1 LTSGPSG
8 CKCRRC
14 LHLSS
19 TEQSGS
25 KCEIC
30 GIEAPPGQ
38 VFTRDGVP
46 FFQRYRCPSCHGLLT
61 RKVIQATFLINIA
74 FGLFGVIL
82 LAKNP
87 TSEPGRVY
95 LNLFWF
101 ALFSYAGILPHELAH
116 AWAGQLAGFRISNVL
131 VGIGPTLLTV
141 RALGFPLQIKSVPA
155 WGVTLGQPTR
165 FDRLSLRYFVFVA
178 AGPLANFSIAGLTWY
193 LTGEGPKLSATST
206 MTNIFILA
214 NLVLRIENLI
224 TFSFSSPGHG
234 RVQSD
239 GLSLLK
245 LLLGSEH
252 PFGQTPETARK
263 WTETLQLVFQ
273 KLGALLLLLL
283 GLALAGLAARTAIER
298 DVMWFAV
305 FVFGLIGLILIWFAH
320 RVWVHRSESPPS
332 TYPHNTVINVFTAEM
347 SDNGLCLASEFRH
360 ELAASVVKQDFAT
373 ALKQIEEAEREVGIN
388 LWLLNAKA
396 SALIAQQRFC
406 EAYAVY
412 AEMLERDGLR
422 PETRTMIA
430 IGALQSRLQ
439 DGKIEC
445 FRSELRAVL
454 ETRETPQEKV
464 VVLDS
469 VASFALYDRITAM
482 FSEALQWCEQA
493 LALQPENLTVRGTRA
508 SLLFEMGDF
517 ASSEPELREVCARS
531 NSPLDKGITSLY
543 LALICKLRCQ
553 PEEAVRLAR
562 QAQGFCQMPFVLAR
576 LAVEFP
582 DAQSAT

>member
-1 LTSGPSG
+1 
-8 CKCRRC
+8 
-14 LHLSS
+14 
-19 TEQSGS
+19 
-25 KCEIC
+25 
-30 GIEAPPGQ
+30 
-38 VFTRDGVP
+38 
-46 FFQRYRCPSCHGLLT
+46 
-61 RKVIQATFLINIA
+61 
-74 FGLFGVIL
+74 
-82 LAKNP
+82 
-87 TSEPGRVY
+87 
-95 LNLFWF
+95 
-101 ALFSYAGILPHELAH
+101 
-116 AWAGQLAGFRISNVL
+116 
-131 VGIGPTLLTV
+131 
-141 RALGFPLQIKSVPA
+141 
-155 WGVTLGQPTR
+155 
-165 FDRLSLRYFVFVA
+165 
-178 AGPLANFSIAGLTWY
+178 
-193 LTGEGPKLSATST
+193 
-206 MTNIFILA
+206 
-214 NLVLRIENLI
+214 
-224 TFSFSSPGHG
+224 
-234 RVQSD
+234 
-239 GLSLLK
+239 
-245 LLLGSEH
+245 
-252 PFGQTPETARK
+252 
-263 WTETLQLVFQ
+263 
-273 KLGALLLLLL
+273 
-283 GLALAGLAARTAIER
+283 
-298 DVMWFAV
+298 
-305 FVFGLIGLILIWFAH
+305 
-320 RVWVHRSESPPS
+320 
-332 TYPHNTVINVFTAEM
+332 
-347 SDNGLCLASEFRH
+347 LASEFRH

-543 LALICKLRCQ
+543 LALICKLRGQ